1 MGVGVSVLANQG
13 RIIQAFQHRRLRE
26 GRSGSSCRVSEPVNS
41 GMLSACQ
48 AICESTRLTGVCMFE
63 FRYNP
68 VTADWVLLEVNARFW
83 GSLPLP
89 LSLGV
94 DFPRFLYE
102 LMVRNTE
109 VPQVNYS
116 AGIMA
121 RNFALDGRNLLA
133 DAPKLRA
140 PEFGRWLSDV
150 ADFLTQPMR
159 WLAGTE
165 RSDTFVKDDFMPAF
179 LECVRLVRSGTSRL
193 SPRLPVPSRKSL
205 SFRRSFLVSA
215 AVRREPPTIA
225 AAYG

>member
-1 MGVGVSVLANQG
+1 MSVLANQG

-26 GRSGSSCRVSEPVNS
+26 GRSGSSCRISEPVNF
-41 GMLSACQ
+41 GMLAACQ
-48 AICESTRLTGVCMFE
+48 AICEKTRLTGVCMFE

-68 VTADWVLLEVNARFW
+68 VMAAWVLLEVNARFW

-94 DFPRFLYE
+94 DFPQFLYE

-133 DAPKLRA
+133 DTPQLRA
-140 PEFGRWLSDV
+140 PEFRRWLSDI

-165 RSDTFVKDDFMPAF
+165 RSDTFVKDDLAPAF
-179 LECVRLVRSGTSRL
+179 LECIRLVGSGTTRL
-193 SPRLPVPSRKSL
+193 SPRLPVLSKKSL
-205 SFRRSFLVSA
+205 SFRRSFH
-215 AVRREPPTIA
+215 
-225 AAYG
+225 